1 MTLVRTPSTWQSWSW
16 HLRMKRIFLNFYNI
30 FTTLQLFKWIDN
42 LIQILENTTFSD
54 SKGANFAI
62 GYNILLFTK
71 YYTTLQLFNDLI
83 VPDTQ
88 N

>member
-1 MTLVRTPSTWQSWSW
+1 MMCSII
-16 HLRMKRIFLNFYNI
+16 LRNDPNHCIDYEKYSIPIYICQRIFLNFYNI

-62 GYNILLFTK
+62 GYNI
-71 YYTTLQLFNDLI
+71 
-83 VPDTQ
+83 
-88 N
+88 